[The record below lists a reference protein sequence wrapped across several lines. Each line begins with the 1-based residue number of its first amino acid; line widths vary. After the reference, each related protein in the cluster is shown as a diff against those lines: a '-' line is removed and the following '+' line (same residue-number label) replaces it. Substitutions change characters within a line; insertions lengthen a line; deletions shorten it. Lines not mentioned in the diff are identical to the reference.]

1 MPRRAAVSIAV
12 CLAVSVASA
21 AEFWETKPFLEWS
34 DKEAERILTD
44 SPWTG
49 IVAIPLPNT
58 GPVASDGGGGG
69 GRGGG
74 GGGEGFG
81 PGPRRVRVTVSWR
94 SALPM
99 KQAMVRQQVGQRGTV
114 TPQAQT
120 YLDTA
125 DEHYVVG
132 LQGIPP
138 QFAMPGRGSPLVATA
153 FLKRDGKPPIPV
165 QQATPQMMRG
175 GVLLLLRFPKTD
187 PITLADEDVELDA
200 KFGELQAIKKKFKLK
215 DLVYR
220 GELAL

>member
-1 MPRRAAVSIAV
+1 MQRHAAVGIAV

-34 DKEAERILTD
+34 DKEADRILTD
-44 SPWTG
+44 SPWAA

-58 GPVASDGGGGG
+58 GPVATDGGGG

-74 GGGEGFG
+74 GAEGFG

-94 SALPM
+94 SALVM
-99 KQAMVRQQVGQRGTV
+99 KQAMVRQQIGQRGTI
-114 TPQAQT
+114 TPEAQT
-120 YLDTA
+120 YLDAA
-125 DEHYVVG
+125 DEHYVIG

-138 QFAMPGRGSPLVATA
+138 QYAMPGRDSPLVATA
-153 FLKRDGKPPIPV
+153 FLRRDGKAPIPL

-200 KFGELQAIKKKFKLK
+200 KFGELQQIKKKFKLK